1 MKINLLAAMPF
12 ESARTRITFSDL
24 FGGGQKV
31 ITGSCCGLFPEQKH
45 KVIYSITSNLKKPF
59 LWSKEWGVQ

>member
-31 ITGSCCGLFPEQKH
+31 ITGSCCGLVPNQHSEIFH
-45 KVIYSITSNLKKPF
+45 STANLKNTI
-59 LWSKEWGVQ
+59 LWSEKWGVQ